1 MNVPTGQFA
10 TNKDIEVIKEHYDRI
25 TTYQIPV
32 EQFEKRY
39 CTDMPTEQ
47 LATKEELLELEK
59 RLLVLEREP
68 KEVKYRSERVTDKN
82 STSSYIAG
90 V

>member
-1 MNVPTGQFA
+1 MEVPA
-10 TNKDIEVIKEHYDRI
+10 
-25 TTYQIPV
+25 
-32 EQFEKRY
+32 
-39 CTDMPTEQ
+39 EQ
-47 LATKEELLELEK
+47 LATKEEILELEK